1 MVLVSNTI
9 FLIILG
15 IFIAINLIA
24 FLIMIWDKNRSR
36 NKNNKRISEGILF
49 FMAICFGSIGVYT
62 GMFAFRHKT
71 QKWYFLIGIPL
82 SIIQNISLIYLILI
96 TILS

>member
-36 NKNNKRISEGILF
+36 IKYKRISEGILF